1 MVLVVLPFLV
11 SAGSTDEYQR
21 MLTSLNALKKK
32 FHLSSAELRKP
43 LGTEKIY
50 QVRSETSKW
59 DNIGP
64 VALA

>member
-1 MVLVVLPFLV
+1 MVPVVSPFFL
-11 SAGSTDEYQR
+11 SGGSTDEYQR
-21 MLTSLNALKKK
+21 MWTSLNACEKK

-50 QVRSETSKW
+50 QVRSEASKW
-59 DNIGP
+59 DNRGP